1 MVRTEHEANVGL
13 ECGSTTR
20 RAVGNIRGDWF
31 DVATGGYP
39 VAIVPAYLP
48 TCPPYSHTGLSL
60 MTSLCKVHDKQI
72 ERVLQLNLK
81 KWFSSTTR

>member
-60 MTSLCKVHDKQI
+60 MTSLCSTTAT
-72 ERVLQLNLK
+72 RSNCRLRLQLNLK
-81 KWFSSTTR
+81 KVS